1 MDWGIGGWLLTPF
14 LGKIGM
20 EAMQKLQQR
29 VAAEITTTFASE
41 YSAEVSLAQALS
53 AESIAEYGLQKT
65 GQKYLINP
73 TL

>member
-1 MDWGIGGWLLTPF
+1 MALPRTESSGEPDF
-14 LGKIGM
+14 NR
-20 EAMQKLQQR
+20 QQR

-41 YSAEVSLAQALS
+41 YSAEGSLAQALS